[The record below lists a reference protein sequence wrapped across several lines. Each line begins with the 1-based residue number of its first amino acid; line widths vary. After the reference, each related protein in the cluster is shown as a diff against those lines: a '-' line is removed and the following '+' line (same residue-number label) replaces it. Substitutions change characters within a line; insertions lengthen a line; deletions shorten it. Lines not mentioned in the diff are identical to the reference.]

1 MKVIFIR
8 HEESEI
14 VWHTRVINYRG
25 SDNQALVRARLSP
38 IGDGLQVLTY
48 GKNEP
53 LVFARICRFFEDTEF
68 SVVEAKVFTTKDN
81 CYLNTFQV
89 LIDRYAENDYQDM
102 INHIEHALPMAL
114 SSSSLPKSNKGRIS
128 RRLQY
133 FPIKPEVDI
142 RGDEN
147 GLNYYLQI
155 TCGDQ
160 PGLLYAIAR
169 ILTKHQ
175 VDIKNAKIN
184 TMGERVEDTLL
195 ISGDVLSSARE
206 TLRLQSDLVEELS
219 LAHKSKEMATQ

>member
-1 MKVIFIR
+1 
-8 HEESEI
+8 
-14 VWHTRVINYRG
+14 
-25 SDNQALVRARLSP
+25 
-38 IGDGLQVLTY
+38 
-48 GKNEP
+48 
-53 LVFARICRFFEDTEF
+53 
-68 SVVEAKVFTTKDN
+68 
-81 CYLNTFQV
+81 V

-114 SSSSLPKSNKGRIS
+114 SSSSLPKSNNGRIS

-219 LAHKSKEMATQ
+219 LAHKSKEMTTQ